1 MCIGAQAD
9 SGVGGSVLT
18 WTLQDGVL
26 TISGKGAM
34 DNYNYDNMGQVDIPV
49 RRSRRSGANWATCPE
64 GFEPGLLQA
73 LAILLLI
80 FLI

>member
-1 MCIGAQAD
+1 MKKYMLCLFIIIMVFMCIGAQAD

-49 RRSRRSGANWATCPE
+49 RRSRRSGAN
-64 GFEPGLLQA
+64 
-73 LAILLLI
+73 
-80 FLI
+80 